1 MMRRAATRSV
11 WLLALLMLACGRGA
25 VPGQETEI
33 AAQPPVASVPVVAR
47 AVEPVKPF
55 VAKAATPARYL
66 AFSPDGRV
74 VVTATTEAKLDVW
87 DVAAGSKVKSFAI
100 PNLDLAAFTIS
111 PDGKTIAAVGF
122 SGKAGEYRGVR
133 RVDLESGKE
142 LAPLNGDRID
152 HISAVFSPGVA
163 FSPDGR
169 ILAASAANDANDVVL
184 WDAAGGKQL
193 RTISVAKS
201 GNNGAARLA
210 FSPDGTVLASAGT
223 AGVALW
229 DVATGKKLRDL
240 GGYKGYVDTIAFAVD
255 GHELAG
261 EASSAIC
268 FWDVGS
274 GALARSVTKPNRQ
287 RPAMLA
293 YRDVPEDR
301 LAFALAARTAAFDA
315 DLNLLAC
322 AVLDLRE
329 ERREFA
335 IELWDTRAGRKIR
348 SLEGHED
355 WVESLAVSPDGRS
368 LASVSDDGTL
378 RLWPIGAAASD
389 ASD

>member
-1 MMRRAATRSV
+1 MRRAATRSV
-11 WLLALLMLACGRGA
+11 WLLALLVLACGRGA
-25 VPGQETEI
+25 VAVQETEH
-33 AAQPPVASVPVVAR
+33 AAQPQAAAVPVAAR
-47 AVEPVKPF
+47 AAEPVKPF
-55 VAKAATPARYL
+55 VAKAATPARFV
-66 AFSPDGRV
+66 AFSPDGRLV
-74 VVTATTEAKLDVW
+74 ITATTEAKMDVW
-87 DVAAGSKVKSFAI
+87 DVAAGSKVRSLAI

-111 PDGKTIAAVGF
+111 SDGKTLAAVGF
-122 SGKAGEYRGVR
+122 SGKAGEFRGVR

-142 LAPLNGDRID
+142 LAPLDGDRID
-152 HISAVFSPGVA
+152 HVSPVFSPGVA

-169 ILAASAANDANDVVL
+169 LLAASAANDANDVVV
-184 WDAAGGKQL
+184 WDNATGKQL
-193 RTISVAKS
+193 RTIAVAKT
-201 GNNGAARLA
+201 GNNGAARLV
-210 FSPDGTVLASAGT
+210 FSPDGMLLATAGT

-229 DVATGKKLRDL
+229 DVTSGKKLRDL
-240 GGYKGYVDTIAFAVD
+240 AGYKGYVDAIAFAVD

-268 FWDVGS
+268 FWDVGT
-274 GALARSVTKPNRQ
+274 GALARSVNKPNRQ

-335 IELWDTRAGRKIR
+335 IELWDTRAGRKIH
-348 SLEGHED
+348 SLEGHQD

-368 LASVSDDGTL
+368 LASFSDDGTL
-378 RLWPIGAAASD
+378 RLWPLGAAASD